1 MKTNAKQSYI
11 HLITGLFILLFLIGS
26 CKKKTEEKEEQL
38 TFSEYQQT
46 DTPKGLSSTI
56 PFTTSSNSV
65 LLTGIDH
72 IRLIPIYKIDPK
84 VNRDLQYEYSTTYYN
99 SRYYGYESDSDEN
112 FKYFM
117 PGIDIIYGY
126 NMVNMGH
133 YDLTNDKLTYFF
145 DHPVL
150 IRTLYFPGTQKDSLY
165 REPVMRDYFMA
176 SVYNEDTNRDSLI
189 NTRDMR
195 RMFHIDQLNMQK
207 TALLPP
213 DYSAIRSTYDPKND
227 IMYIYARY
235 DENGDGTPE
244 KQEPIAIFRIGLKDP
259 LNIRKMR

>member
-1 MKTNAKQSYI
+1 MRI
-11 HLITGLFILLFLIGS
+11 IGGILILLFLIVS
-26 CKKKTEEKEEQL
+26 CKQKTEEKEEQL
-38 TFSEYQQT
+38 TFSEYQQ
-46 DTPKGLSSTI
+46 DAPKGLSSHL
-56 PFTTSSNSV
+56 PLTTSSNSI

-84 VNRDLQYEYSTTYYN
+84 ANRDLQYEYSTTYYD
-99 SRYYGYESDSDEN
+99 SRYYGYESDREEN

-126 NMVNMGH
+126 NMINMAH

-150 IRTLYFPGTQKDSLY
+150 IRTLYFPGTRKDSLY
-165 REPVMRDYFMA
+165 HEPIQRDYFMV
-176 SVYNEDTNRDSLI
+176 SVYDEDTNRDSLI

-195 RMFHIDQLNMQK
+195 RMYHIDQLNMQK

-213 DYSAIRSTYDPKND
+213 EYSAIRSTYDYKND
-227 IMYIYARY
+227 MMYIYARY
-235 DENGDGTPE
+235 DENKNGIPE
-244 KQEPIAIFRIGLKDP
+244 KQEPVAIFRIGLKEP
-259 LNIRKMR
+259 AIARKMR